1 MFHGFGEIDSLRIV
15 DLDFEHAIDRHHDH
29 CNQFSDVVRIQN
41 GERGPRRVDAPRL
54 QELTQAAPAQTGIIP
69 ESRSCLGDPPPVFV
83 VHIAAQPSRDVH
95 IHSRTLAHVGVFG
108 VES

>member
-29 CNQFSDVVRIQN
+29 CNQFSDVVRIQD

-54 QELTQAAPAQTGIIP
+54 QELAGCASPNRGH
-69 ESRSCLGDPPPVFV
+69 L
-83 VHIAAQPSRDVH
+83 
-95 IHSRTLAHVGVFG
+95 
-108 VES
+108 